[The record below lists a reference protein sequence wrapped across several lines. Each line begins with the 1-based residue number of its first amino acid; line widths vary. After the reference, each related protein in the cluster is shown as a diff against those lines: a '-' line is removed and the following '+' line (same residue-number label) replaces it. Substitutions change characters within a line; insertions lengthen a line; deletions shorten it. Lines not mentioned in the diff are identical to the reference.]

1 MKTFIRF
8 LIFSFLL
15 SPCSLLANDL
25 LVPSQVSN
33 QNTLPSAILSP
44 ISQNNDNWG
53 DGLQLFAGLGVNSVT
68 LFNTNE
74 KQDLGIGLNI
84 KSELVYA
91 FSPTWAAELGSY
103 VRFNDTQGFL
113 IWDTILSVG
122 VRRTL
127 PKFGSES
134 LGQPYARLFLG
145 QGPSAVYIDDVQVSK
160 EQQQPNSDYGEF
172 SKLQLYGTVIGVGLG
187 FMKKEKK
194 SKDLWFS
201 EFTLMYQTFYK
212 EEQVRMDADV
222 PVVVGKEK
230 IVGDAQT
237 INIAWSIGIRM
248 F

>member
-1 MKTFIRF
+1 MKIFIKILPAF
-8 LIFSFLL
+8 LFPL
-15 SPCSLLANDL
+15 SVFAADIQLTPQS
-25 LVPSQVSN
+25 
-33 QNTLPSAILSP
+33 QNTLPKPTSTLITQSDD
-44 ISQNNDNWG
+44 SWDN
-53 DGLQLFAGLGVNSVT
+53 GLQLFAGIGVNSVT
-68 LFNTNE
+68 LFNTQE

-84 KSELVYA
+84 KSELIYA
-91 FSPTWAAELGSY
+91 FSPEWAAEIGSY

-172 SKLQLYGTVIGVGLG
+172 SKLQLYGTVAGMGLG

-194 SKDLWFS
+194 SNDLWFS
-201 EFTLMYQTFYK
+201 EFTVMYQTFYK

-230 IVGDAQT
+230 IVGDATT
-237 INIAWSIGIRM
+237 INIVWSIGIRM